1 MRPPIPPIDFTTAVE
16 VWSTVGTWFGGIA
29 AFLVLSVATLAG
41 EPPSS
46 QDASGTPL
54 FVIVIGAVAGAMT
67 IATVTATFYRALS
80 RLYSETVGRRRSDYR
95 KLRALACG
103 VRTEYVT
110 ELLGEPVFLSNGYS
124 RRDGQHTDWVD
135 RIYLLKECCVQ
146 TRCTTT
152 GQVATFSITTM
163 TSKFRPVVFFPRV
176 EELVL
181 GLHTFEAASD
191 DAVSAEAASDEPA
204 DLFVSPHTWG
214 YAEQHYMGNPGYYQT
229 YVLGYNNSS
238 DAGNFATEYLS
249 ENDRDAVMRGDAIPV
264 SALGEFRKHSIPNT
278 ITTVGPH
285 LDWADYSSPRGP
297 ERDTL
302 RVLRWP

>member
-1 MRPPIPPIDFTTAVE
+1 VFSRDKESEEDGLPT
-16 VWSTVGTWFGGIA
+16 SH
-29 AFLVLSVATLAG
+29 AFLLLSVETLAG
-41 EPPSS
+41 EPPAS

-54 FVIVIGAVAGAMT
+54 LVIVIGAVAGAMT
-67 IATVTATFYRALS
+67 IATVAATFYGALS

-110 ELLGEPVFLSNGYS
+110 ELLGEPVFLSNGCS
-124 RRDGQHTDWVD
+124 RRDDQHTDWVD

-163 TSKFRPVVFFPRV
+163 TSKFRPVVFFPRIGEHAG

-191 DAVSAEAASDEPA
+191 EPISADFFISA
-204 DLFVSPHTWG
+204 HTWG
-214 YAEQHYMGNPGYYQT
+214 YVEQHYMGNPGYYQT

-238 DAGNFATEYLS
+238 FAGTFATEHLS
-249 ENDRDAVMRGDAIPV
+249 ENDRDAVMRGDVIPV

-278 ITTVGPH
+278 ITTVGFH
-285 LDWADYSSPRGP
+285 AEWEDYGSPRGP

>member
-1 MRPPIPPIDFTTAVE
+1 M
-16 VWSTVGTWFGGIA
+16 STSHTV
-29 AFLVLSVATLAG
+29 LVLSVDMLVG
-41 EPPSS
+41 ETPAS
-46 QDASGTPL
+46 QGASGTPF
-54 FVIVIGAVAGAMT
+54 FVIVISAVAGALT
-67 IATVTATFYRALS
+67 IATVATTFSRALG

-110 ELLGEPVFLSNGYS
+110 QLLGEPVFLSYQHS
-124 RRDGQHTDWVD
+124 DHDGRYTDWVD
-135 RIYLLKECCVQ
+135 RTYLLKECCVQ
-146 TRCTTT
+146 TRCTTE
-152 GQVATFSITTM
+152 GQVATFSITIM
-163 TSKFRPVVFFPRV
+163 TPKFRPVVFFPRIGEHAG

-181 GLHTFEAASD
+181 GLHSFEA
-191 DAVSAEAASDEPA
+191 VSDEPVSA
-204 DLFVSPHTWG
+204 DFFVSPHTWG

-238 DAGNFATEYLS
+238 DAGSFETEYLS
-249 ENDRDAVMRGDAIPV
+249 ENGLDADKQGSAIPV
-264 SALGEFRKHSIPNT
+264 SALGEFRKHSILNT

-285 LDWADYSSPRGP
+285 IDWADYGSPRGP